1 LKVIS
6 RDDFVLLQLD
16 HDFVPVFFVDFARG
30 SVLYSADFNSLR
42 EDLMDRWII
51 CGVSALV
58 LVLVLGSF
66 VAARS
71 GADAS
76 TFPVSFVITS
86 AGCPNLPD
94 GTTITGAGTET
105 SITTTVSHHGEDTLV
120 NSTHAHGTATDQ
132 DGNTYVFEY
141 ANSSRG
147 VLSEEGILTGQ
158 MNDHFSLAGSGPA
171 HLVNGFNADFVL
183 DFSTFAFSADPKH
196 SFGDP
201 IDFTTGA
208 AHCDPL

>member
-1 LKVIS
+1 
-6 RDDFVLLQLD
+6 
-16 HDFVPVFFVDFARG
+16 
-30 SVLYSADFNSLR
+30 
-42 EDLMDRWII
+42 MDRRIM

-76 TFPVSFVITS
+76 TFPVSFVMTS
-86 AGCPNLPD
+86 AGCPNLPS
-94 GTTITGAGTET
+94 GTTITGSGTET
-105 SITTTVSHHGEDTLV
+105 SINTTVSRHGEDTLV
-120 NSTHAHGTATDQ
+120 NSTYAHGTATDQ

-158 MNDHFSLAGSGPA
+158 MTDHFSLAGNGPA
-171 HLVNGFNADFVL
+171 RLANGFSADFVL
-183 DFSTFAFSADPKH
+183 DLNTFAFSADPKH

-201 IDFTTGA
+201 IDFATGA

>member
-1 LKVIS
+1 
-6 RDDFVLLQLD
+6 
-16 HDFVPVFFVDFARG
+16 
-30 SVLYSADFNSLR
+30 
-42 EDLMDRWII
+42 MDRRIMF
-51 CGVSALV
+51 GVSALV

-94 GTTITGAGTET
+94 GTIITGAGAET
-105 SITTTVSHHGEDTLV
+105 SITTTVSQHGEDTLV

-158 MNDHFSLAGSGPA
+158 MNDHFSLAGNGPA

-183 DFSTFAFSADPKH
+183 DFNTFAFSADPKH

-201 IDFTTGA
+201 IDFATGA